1 MKSSFLRGLLTVVGL
16 VAVSA
21 GFLVSAG
28 PTGAAAKTTKA
39 ATKPM
44 IYWLEQGA
52 GNPYWNAQHLAAA
65 QAGKRLGYNFKS
77 FSGNLSATDQ
87 AAILK
92 QLADQ
97 KPALIML
104 NSIDPATIIPSIK
117 YAESKGVPV
126 LSLYSDIP
134 QATASIGF
142 NEIRSGQLAA
152 KEAAVFLKQR
162 YGKVTGTIGV
172 LGGVQ
177 GQPTSDYRAD
187 GFTDYVKA
195 HMPGVKVVAFQPTNW
210 DASQASAAMQDWLTK
225 YPNLSMVYGLS
236 DTITVPA
243 AEVAQRQNRL
253 CLNKP
258 GKNWTSNPSCIIFV
272 SVDGFFLNDDVNGTL
287 FSDEMYSPQ
296 WSAYVYGEDA
306 YAIVT
311 HKSYQKNELLKSL
324 LVTSANAA
332 CALRMQNAMAN
343 SMATF
348 DFTAG
353 PTLQAVAAHYGCKV
367 LDANE

>member
-1 MKSSFLRGLLTVVGL
+1 MKSSFLRRFLLVGL
-16 VAVSA
+16 AAAIPAAV
-21 GFLVSAG
+21 LVSAG
-28 PTGAAAKTTKA
+28 PTNAAAKATKA
-39 ATKPM
+39 SAAKPM

-92 QLADQ
+92 QLANQ

-104 NSIDPATIIPSIK
+104 NSIDPATIVPSIK

-126 LSLYSDIP
+126 LSLYSNIP

-152 KEAAVFLKQR
+152 KEAATFLKQR
-162 YGKVTGTIGV
+162 YGKITGTIGV

-177 GQPTSDYRAD
+177 GQPTSDQRAN
-187 GFTDYVKA
+187 GFIAYFKA
-195 HMPGVKVVAFQPTNW
+195 HYPGVKVVFQPTNW

-243 AEVAQRQNRL
+243 AEVAQRQSRL

-258 GKNWTSNPSCIIFV
+258 GKNWTANPSCIIFV

-306 YAIVT
+306 YSIVK
-311 HKSYQKNELLKSL
+311 HRAYQKNTLLKSL
-324 LVTSANAA
+324 LVTSVNAA
-332 CALRMQNAMAN
+332 CALRMQTAMAN
-343 SMATF
+343 SMASF

-353 PTLQAVAAHYGCKV
+353 PTLQAVASHYGCKV
-367 LDANE
+367 LDANQ